1 MAGAM
6 GAENWDWRG
15 EQLGRYEATIET
27 GQSIFYFWTTQS
39 LLVGLEWR
47 DQAQF
52 FRSSLIDIL
61 VYIY

>member
-27 GQSIFYFWTTQS
+27 GQSIFYFGQPNLSWSAWSGAT
-39 LLVGLEWR
+39 R
-47 DQAQF
+47 
-52 FRSSLIDIL
+52 RNSSDLP
-61 VYIY
+61 